1 MSDDKIIQLPGT
13 ERDMVP
19 MHVASDI
26 EAISVINESVGEELK
41 IALVLGRTHEDDFYF
56 ASTTPDIGK
65 ILILLERAKRDII
78 DSLE

>member
-1 MSDDKIIQLPGT
+1 MSDDKVIQLPGT

-19 MHVASDI
+19 VHIASDI
-26 EAISVINESVGEELK
+26 EAVNVINESVGEELK
-41 IALVLGRTHEDDFYF
+41 VALVLGRTHDDEFYF
-56 ASTTPDIGK
+56 ASTTPDMGK